1 MYGPRERTVRLG
13 ASIAQK
19 HDFSTFAMVRYLV
32 PLGWFN
38 LDGGPSEAPSKRAN
52 VATQASEFKNKN
64 VLITGG
70 GRGIGKRFALGFARL
85 GARIALLGRSKAE
98 IDLAHIEIEQAGANA
113 LRIRADVTD
122 PEQLAL
128 AVDRVRV
135 VFGGTVD
142 VLICA
147 AAITG
152 PLYPFLQAP
161 LKAWAETIQI
171 NLFGVVHSCRAVLP
185 SMIERRAGKIIVLTC
200 HENEPPKLNFSAY
213 STSKTAVVRFVES
226 VAAEVIDYNIQV
238 NCLDPG
244 PAYTNLTDEIIRAES
259 RLDAK
264 VVADAKET
272 RRTGGVSPEV
282 QLEHAKF
289 LASELSNHI
298 TGKLIQV
305 TDDWKKLQNAALRP
319 DALTLRRAQK

>member
-1 MYGPRERTVRLG
+1 
-13 ASIAQK
+13 
-19 HDFSTFAMVRYLV
+19 
-32 PLGWFN
+32 
-38 LDGGPSEAPSKRAN
+38 

-70 GRGIGKRFALGFARL
+70 GRGIGKRLALGFARL

-147 AAITG
+147 AAVTG
-152 PLYPFLQAP
+152 PLYPFLQTS
-161 LKAWAETIQI
+161 LKAWAEAIQI

-185 SMIERRAGKIIVLTC
+185 SMLEKRGGKIIVLAC
-200 HENEPPKLNFSAY
+200 QENEAPWPGFSAY
-213 STSKTAVVRFVES
+213 STSKAAVVRFVECL
-226 VAAEVIDYNIQV
+226 AEEAIEHNVQV

-244 PAYTNLTDEIIRAES
+244 PAYTNLTDEIIRAEKRLEPRVVTRGPHGFGVPPAIHGSGGSS
-259 RLDAK
+259 RCGSPYGFAH
-264 VVADAKET
+264 
-272 RRTGGVSPEV
+272 RRSRSTGCAFRRPRRVDRCSCGGSRFAARPPGP
-282 QLEHAKF
+282 
-289 LASELSNHI
+289 ASE
-298 TGKLIQV
+298 
-305 TDDWKKLQNAALRP
+305 
-319 DALTLRRAQK
+319 